1 MTDFKIQNLIFHE
14 IGPINLSIA
23 TAECVGLTGQSGI
36 GKTLFLR
43 ALGDLEPSKG
53 QILLGEAAI
62 DSISAPEW
70 RKQVGLLPAESSW
83 WFDTVGEHFKKVD
96 IADLV
101 AFGFNQKVMEWDI
114 SRLSSG
120 ERQRL
125 ALLRLLA
132 NHPRVLLLDEP
143 TANLD
148 EENKLRAEHYLIN
161 FLKKNQ
167 VIALWVSHDLQ
178 QLSRVASRIYNMSA
192 KGLTILGK

>member
-1 MTDFKIQNLIFHE
+1 MTGFEIQNLVFHE
-14 IGPINLSIA
+14 TGPINLSIEA
-23 TAECVGLTGQSGI
+23 AECIGLTGPSGI

-43 ALGDLEPSKG
+43 SLCDLEPCKG
-53 QILLGEAAI
+53 RILLDGIAI

-83 WFDTVGEHFKKVD
+83 WFDTVGEHFKQID
-96 IADLV
+96 TADLV
-101 AFGFNQKVMEWDI
+101 AFGFNRKVLEWDI

-132 NHPRVLLLDEP
+132 NQPRVLLLDEP

-148 EENKLRAEHYLIN
+148 EKNKLQVEHYLTD

-167 VIALWVSHDLQ
+167 VIALWISHDLE
-178 QLSRVASRIYNMSA
+178 QLSRVASCIYNMSSN
-192 KGLTILGK
+192 GLIKQDN

>member
-1 MTDFKIQNLIFHE
+1 MTDFKIQNLIFYE

-53 QILLGEAAI
+53 QILLGETAI

-96 IADLV
+96 MADLV
-101 AFGFNQKVMEWDI
+101 AFGFNQEVMEWDI